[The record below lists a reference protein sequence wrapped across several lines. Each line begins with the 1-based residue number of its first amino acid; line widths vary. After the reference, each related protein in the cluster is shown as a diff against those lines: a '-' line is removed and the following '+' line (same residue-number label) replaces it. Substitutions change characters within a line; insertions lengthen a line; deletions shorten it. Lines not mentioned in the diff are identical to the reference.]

1 MDYKQLAHQILS
13 LGGGKNNI
21 SRLTHCATRL
31 RMEFNDRAKVDAQAI
46 EKLPG
51 VIGVVES
58 GGQFQIVVGNQVQQT
73 YRTLMSEIGTLNAQ
87 PAGGNAAAKKSGIF
101 SQIISV
107 ISTTFT
113 PVIPAITG
121 AGMIK
126 ALLAILKLCG
136 LISASSTTYQLLDT
150 IADAAFFFLP
160 VLLAYGA
167 AIKFACSP
175 ILAMTIAGALL
186 HPNLAQMLAKGGD
199 ITFIGIDVR
208 LADYAGSVL
217 PIIFTVW
224 LMSWVERFAE
234 KVSPSMLVFFIKPM
248 IVLLVT
254 APLAL
259 VVVGPFGILLNDLVA
274 AGAAVINGKAS
285 WLIPM
290 LMGGLQPFLVIT
302 GTAWAMTP
310 IATAQLTRQGF
321 ETINGPGMLASNIA
335 QGAATLCV
343 ALKTKNK
350 DLKQLA
356 SSAGFTALLGIT
368 EPSLYGV
375 TLKLKRPLIAAMIGG
390 GCAGIYA
397 GLSGVV
403 RYAFVSPGLAALPAF
418 IGDNPMNIVHALITC
433 AIAIVVT
440 FALTWFLGFDDP
452 QPEGGDDLSPSD
464 GTPSAGAKPAVS
476 GASPVSKV
484 AVSATAESK
493 QASPAASSIAR
504 SEAQAAQGA
513 GYPSASATPLANTA
527 PASASTTPVTNTD
540 TSAAHSQPSETLRSP
555 LSGRIVPLSA
565 VPDDVFSLGLLGQG
579 VAIVPDRGVLLSPV
593 AGEVVTFLPSKHAV
607 GIKSDGGAEILI
619 HIGIDT
625 VNLAGQHFIS
635 ALQVGDRVSPGD
647 ELVSFDLAAII
658 AAGYDP
664 ITPVL
669 VVNSEEYGA
678 VEAVADGQIATG
690 ADLLALRNQSRET
703 TA

>member
-87 PAGGNAAAKKSGIF
+87 PASGNTAAKKSGIF

-464 GTPSAGAKPAVS
+464 GSPSA
-476 GASPVSKV
+476 
-484 AVSATAESK
+484 
-493 QASPAASSIAR
+493 IA
-504 SEAQAAQGA
+504 
-513 GYPSASATPLANTA
+513 
-527 PASASTTPVTNTD
+527 TPVTNTD
-540 TSAAHSQPSETLRSP
+540 TPAAHPQKSETLRSP
-555 LSGRIVPLSA
+555 LSGRIVPLSS

-579 VAIVPDRGVLLSPV
+579 VAIIPDRGVLLSPV
-593 AGEVVTFLPSKHAV
+593 TGEVVTFLPSKHAV
-607 GIKSDGGAEILI
+607 GIKSNEGAEILI

-625 VNLAGQHFIS
+625 VNLAGQYFTS
-635 ALQVGDRVSPGD
+635 SLQVGDRVSPGD

-669 VVNSEEYGA
+669 VVNSEEYRA
-678 VEAVADGQIATG
+678 VEALADGQIATG
-690 ADLLALRNQSRET
+690 ADLLALNSQHGET